1 MAAIINIE
9 TGELITVAQDPLH
22 VQGVWECG
30 DQRFTDPSMNL
41 FEAVATVSDP
51 CAVTDFWELFTV
63 EEEIAIRQKGT
74 TDVLVST
81 WLGRL
86 DDQRTTSISITLP
99 SVIGAITYVA
109 GDIPLADGRLEQILA
124 GIPAL

>member
-51 CAVTDFWELFTV
+51 CSVPFFWELFTV
-63 EEEIAIRQKGT
+63 YEETAIRAKAA
-74 TDVLVST
+74 TDPAITV
-81 WLGRL
+81 WLRRL

-99 SVIGAITYVA
+99 SVIDAITYVA
-109 GDIPLADGRLEQILA
+109 GAIPLADGRLEQILA
-124 GIPAL
+124 GVQTL